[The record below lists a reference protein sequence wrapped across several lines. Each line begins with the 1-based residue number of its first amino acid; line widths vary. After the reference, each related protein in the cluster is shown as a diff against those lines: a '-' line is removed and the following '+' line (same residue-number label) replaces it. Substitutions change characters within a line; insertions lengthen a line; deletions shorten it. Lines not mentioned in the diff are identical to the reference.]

1 MGTVF
6 EGGVPDIVKVR
17 YYRPGFF
24 GKPLFRL
31 AQALLRGP
39 SPSCSASSTAWP
51 TPWASPCPPGP
62 TWPERR
68 SSCSGPVTGSSAFLD
83 RPPSCSA
90 HSCVVRYETN
100 AGERPGRPD
109 CPPTRRW
116 TRPPNGRGEGRK
128 TMRDGPQ
135 HDD

>member
-39 SPSCSASSTAWP
+39 SPWT
-51 TPWASPCPPGP
+51 
-62 TWPERR
+62 
-68 SSCSGPVTGSSAFLD
+68 V
-83 RPPSCSA
+83 
-90 HSCVVRYETN
+90 
-100 AGERPGRPD
+100 GERELFGAFVSARNQ
-109 CPPTRRW
+109 CPF
-116 TRPPNGRGEGRK
+116 
-128 TMRDGPQ
+128 
-135 HDD
+135 